1 MERFSKS
8 MNKEKVSR
16 KFKKMV
22 EEFIKEHEDVLK
34 ELAKR

>member
-1 MERFSKS
+1 MEKFSKG
-8 MNKEKVSR
+8 MNKEKISR
-16 KFKKMV
+16 KFKKMI